1 MTEKDLIAIVHETLI
16 RNRKELAAIDLD
28 ITKISLPELDKV
40 IKGLGVPLITDEVS
54 TCNRD
59 QIVLNTLM
67 DEVGGWIHS
76 TAHLLD
82 ETRDNNQ
89 KLKEND
95 YEKCIK
101 ENNKIQQMDK
111 ILFNIANVLKDYCLE
126 ETERNNIQAKFFI
139 GVLYYFGICV
149 EQNDTKAIIYLES
162 AALKNHTYAQEALAQ
177 IYYWK
182 NEIGKSLMWI
192 KRLAEQGIAESQAA
206 LGTCYIEGIGVA
218 VNEKEAFQWF
228 SKAAEQG
235 DSDAQNML
243 GRCYQEGWGTT
254 KDETKAF
261 TLYKKAAEQGNDA
274 AQNNLGKC
282 YHDGIGT
289 VIDYTKAFE
298 WLEKAANQGNVH
310 AQYHLGYYY
319 AFGQGIEENKE
330 KGFQWMQKAAKQDN
344 AEAQFNIAYCYLNG
358 WGTEQDSHK
367 AFALFK
373 EIAESGFV
381 EAQFMVGECYL
392 EGCGTAIDATQA
404 MDWYKKAAEQGH
416 EKAKYKITELE
427 KSCEKTSEKSKYL
440 KIDDFFKWLYKQTVA
455 LKTLDFENDDHF
467 LYWTLELFLGDCI
480 YSFERQ
486 WNMFLEEGYIH
497 ENIYTEF
504 VLLGMMHQVIE
515 EQNVQHKPFE
525 EYFFSEEEQ
534 PATLIIDEFLKADK
548 DILFSNKAFAA
559 LAPMALGGIKQHD
572 TINPLFVFLIPC
584 YEIAYYFG
592 RKRILDFN
600 EEDYPGVEFDYK
612 FYKPEKE
619 TNEKNSAAYGYFDFL
634 INQFLD
640 SATIYDFADHIEK
653 ALEKFPDYKEPVYR
667 KTIIKNKDEYE
678 SFLKEYEVGNVVENL
693 GFWSATKQ
701 FEPYD
706 ASLIINSKEAEVQL
720 IYVKIIGF
728 SGKEALY
735 GEIIIPRRRQFF
747 VTARQTG
754 DLNVTKVILQEIDS
768 I

>member
-1 MTEKDLIAIVHETLI
+1 MSEKDLIAKVHETLI

-28 ITKISLPELDKV
+28 ITKRSLPELDKA
-40 IKGLGVPLITDEVS
+40 IKCFDAPIVTGEDSTSNRYQTILNKLLDEA
-54 TCNRD
+54 
-59 QIVLNTLM
+59 
-67 DEVGGWIHS
+67 GGWIHS
-76 TAHLLD
+76 TTNLLD
-82 ETRDNNQ
+82 ETRENNQ

-95 YEKCIK
+95 YENYIK
-101 ENNKIQQMDK
+101 ENNKIQQTEK
-111 ILFNIANVLKDYCLE
+111 ILFNIASVLKDYCLE

-149 EQNDTKAIIYLES
+149 EQDDTKAITYLES

-182 NEIGKSLMWI
+182 NEIGKSLIWI
-192 KRLAEQGIAESQAA
+192 KRLAEEGIAECQTA
-206 LGTCYIEGIGVA
+206 LGSCYIEGIGVA

-228 SKAAEQG
+228 RKAAEQG
-235 DSDAQNML
+235 DCDAQNML
-243 GRCYQEGWGTT
+243 GRCYEEGWGTT
-254 KDETKAF
+254 KDDIKAF

-319 AFGQGIEENKE
+319 TFGQGIEENYE
-330 KGFQWMQKAAKQDN
+330 KGFQWMKKAAEQDN

-358 WGTEQDSHK
+358 WGTEQDLHK
-367 AFALFK
+367 AFFSFK
-373 EIAESGFV
+373 EIAERGFA

-392 EGCGTAIDATQA
+392 EGYGTEIDVSQA
-404 MDWYKKAAEQGH
+404 MDWYKKAAKQGN
-416 EKAKYKITELE
+416 EKAKNKIDELE
-427 KSCEKTSEKSKYL
+427 NSCDKTSDKPKYL
-440 KIDDFFKWLYKQTVA
+440 KIDYFFKWLYKQTVA
-455 LKTLDFENDDHF
+455 LKTLDFENDGHF
-467 LYWTLELFLGDCI
+467 LYWELELFLGDCI

-486 WNMFLEEGYIH
+486 WNAFLEEGYIH

-504 VLLGMMHQVIE
+504 VLLGMMHQVLE
-515 EQNVQHKPFE
+515 EQNIQHKPFE
-525 EYFFSEEEQ
+525 EYFFTEEKQ
-534 PATLIIDEFLKADK
+534 PAILIIDEFLKADK

-559 LAPMALGGIKQHD
+559 LAPMALGGINEHN

-584 YEIAYYFG
+584 YETAYYFG
-592 RKRILDFN
+592 RKRILDFK
-600 EEDYPGVEFDYK
+600 EEDYPGVEFNYK
-612 FYKPEKE
+612 FYKPDKGM
-619 TNEKNSAAYGYFDFL
+619 NEKNSAAYGYFNFL
-634 INQFLD
+634 INQFLN

-653 ALEKFPDYKEPVYR
+653 ALAKLLDYKEPIYR
-667 KTIIKNKDEYE
+667 KTKIKDKEEYE

-706 ASLIINSKEAEVQL
+706 ASLITNSKEAEVQL

-735 GEIIIPRRRQFF
+735 GEIIIPRRRQFL

-754 DLNVTKVILQEIDS
+754 DLNVTKIILQEIDP

>member
-1 MTEKDLIAIVHETLI
+1 MSEKDLIAKVHETLI

-28 ITKISLPELDKV
+28 ITKISLPELEKA
-40 IKGLGVPLITDEVS
+40 IKCFGAPIITVEDS
-54 TCNRD
+54 TSNRYHT
-59 QIVLNTLM
+59 ILNKLL
-67 DEVGGWIHS
+67 DEVGGWIHL
-76 TAHLLD
+76 AANLLD

-95 YEKCIK
+95 YENYIK
-101 ENNKIQQMDK
+101 ENNKIQQTEK
-111 ILFNIANVLKDYCLE
+111 ILLNIASILKDYCFE
-126 ETERNNIQAKFFI
+126 ETERNNIQAEFFI

-149 EQNDTKAIIYLES
+149 EQDDTKAIAYLEN
-162 AALKNHTYAQEALAQ
+162 AALKNHTSAQEALAQ

-182 NEIGKSLMWI
+182 NEIGKSLVWI
-192 KRLAEQGIAESQAA
+192 KRLAEQGIAECQTA
-206 LGTCYIEGIGVA
+206 LGLCYIEGIGVA

-228 SKAAEQG
+228 RKAAEQG
-235 DSDAQNML
+235 DCDAQNML
-243 GRCYQEGWGTT
+243 GRCYEEGWGTT
-254 KDETKAF
+254 KDDTKAF

-282 YHDGIGT
+282 CHDGIGT
-289 VIDYTKAFE
+289 VIDYTKAFD

-330 KGFQWMQKAAKQDN
+330 KGFQWMQKAAEQDN
-344 AEAQFNIAYCYLNG
+344 VEAQFNIAYCYLNG
-358 WGTEQDSHK
+358 WGTEQDSKK

-373 EIAESGFV
+373 EIAEDGFA

-392 EGCGTAIDATQA
+392 EGYGTEIDATRA
-404 MDWYKKAAEQGH
+404 MDWYKKAAEQGN
-416 EKAKYKITELE
+416 EKAKNKIAELE
-427 KSCEKTSEKSKYL
+427 KSCKKTSEKPKYL
-440 KIDDFFKWLYKQTVA
+440 KTDYFFKWLYKQTVA

-467 LYWTLELFLGDCI
+467 LYWILELFLGDCI

-486 WNMFLEEGYIH
+486 WNAFLEEGYIH

-504 VLLGMMHQVIE
+504 VLLGMMHQVLE
-515 EQNVQHKPFE
+515 EQNIQHKPFE
-525 EYFFSEEEQ
+525 EYFFTEEKQ
-534 PATLIIDEFLKADK
+534 PAILIIDEFLKADK
-548 DILFSNKAFAA
+548 DILFNNKAFAA
-559 LAPMALGGIKQHD
+559 LAPMAFGGIGQHD
-572 TINPLFVFLIPC
+572 SINPLFVLLMPC
-584 YEIAYYFG
+584 YETAYYFG
-592 RKRILDFN
+592 RKRILDFK
-600 EEDYPGVEFDYK
+600 EEDYPGVKFNYK

-735 GEIIIPRRRQFF
+735 GEIIMPRHRQFL

-754 DLNVTKVILQEIDS
+754 VLNVTKVILHEIDP